1 MSELRADTPQLEGRQ
16 HQAFPK
22 LASEQIERIAPLAE
36 RRTWADG
43 ASLFEAGVTGPGLF
57 VVLSGAVAIT
67 RRDGL
72 GNDVPVVTQGPGQFL
87 AEVGQLSGKPALVD
101 GRAVGEVEALLLNP
115 EALRDLLVAEA
126 EIGELI
132 MRALILRRM
141 QLIET
146 GAGGPT
152 LIGAADAPEM
162 VRLTGFLTRNGQPF
176 TVVDPGSGEA
186 DAALAARYG
195 RRNAAVLAVCPNGTL
210 YANPTDLEIAHA
222 IGLSE
227 FDADRTYDVAVVGA
241 GPSGLATAVYAAS
254 EGLSVIV
261 LDTRA
266 FGGQAGASARIENYL
281 GFPTGITGQALAGR
295 AFVQAEKFGATVVVP
310 APIASHEC
318 GSPTHLLRLAD
329 GRRVEARAVVVASGA
344 AYRRPD
350 IPNLARFDGRG
361 VSYWASPV
369 EAKLVAGREVALVG
383 GGNSA
388 GQAAVFL
395 ASHASAVHMM
405 IRGEGLSATMSQYL
419 IDRIAA
425 NGRIH
430 LHTRTEI
437 VSLEGDRAGLTG
449 AVWRN
454 RDTGEE
460 THCPTRNLFLFVGA
474 DPNTDWLHGCWIE
487 LDKHGFVRTG
497 HELTDVALAGAG
509 WAEDRRP
516 HALET
521 SIPGVF
527 AIGDVRAGSVKRVA
541 AAVGEGAAVVA
552 QLHAYLTAIG
562 EAEASRTPPVDGG
575 QASAF
580 DERTPVLA

>member
-1 MSELRADTPQLEGRQ
+1 VSDTIPAAADLASRA
-16 HQAFPK
+16 HQAFPD
-22 LASEQIERIAPLAE
+22 LMPEQVERIAPLGE
-36 RRTWADG
+36 HRRWSDG
-43 ASLFEAGVTGPGLF
+43 ELLFEAGHQGPGLF
-57 VVLSGAVAIT
+57 VVLSGEVSVT

-72 GNDVPVVTQGPGQFL
+72 GNDVPVVVQGAGQFL
-87 AEVGQLSGKPALVD
+87 AEVGQLSGKPAFVD
-101 GRAVGEVEALLLNP
+101 GRAVGEVEAILLTP
-115 EALRDLLVAEA
+115 EALRTLVVAEA
-126 EIGELI
+126 EIGEMI
-132 MRALILRRM
+132 MRALILRRVS
-141 QLIET
+141 LIET

-152 LIGAADAPEM
+152 LIGRADAPEM
-162 VRLTGFLTRNGQPF
+162 VRISGFLTRNGQPF
-176 TVVDPGSGEA
+176 TMVDPSASEA
-186 DAALAARYG
+186 DAAFAARYPQKA
-195 RRNAAVLAVCPNGTL
+195 NVAVLAVCPNGTL
-210 YANPTDLEIAHA
+210 FSNPTESEIAKA
-222 IGLSE
+222 IGMLE
-227 FDADRTYDVAVVGA
+227 FDSNRIYDVAIVGA

-261 LDTRA
+261 LDSRA

-310 APIASHEC
+310 APVVQLDC

-329 GRRVEARAVVVASGA
+329 GRRVEARSVVVASGA

-361 VSYWASPV
+361 VSYWASPI
-369 EAKLVAGREVALVG
+369 EAKLVAGKEVALVG

-395 ASHASAVHMM
+395 ASSASRVHMM

-419 IDRIAA
+419 VDRIAA
-425 NGRIH
+425 NPRIT

-437 VSLEGDRAGLTG
+437 ASLQGDRGGLTG
-449 AVWRN
+449 VTWRN

-460 THCPTRNLFLFVGA
+460 EQCPTRNLFLFVGA
-474 DPNTDWLHGCWIE
+474 DPNTSMLHGCWIE
-487 LDKHGFVRTG
+487 LDRYGFVRTG
-497 HELTDVALAGAG
+497 SELDEAALVSAG
-509 WAEDRRP
+509 WAEPRKP
-516 HALET
+516 YPLET

-527 AIGDVRAGSVKRVA
+527 AIGDVRSGSVKRVA

-552 QLHAYLTAIG
+552 QLHTYLSAI
-562 EAEASRTPPVDGG
+562 PPTE
-575 QASAF
+575 QAQPSAF